1 MEALV
6 KASAF
11 GKTKEASKS
20 GKFHYLFVNG
30 TKNDKGLF
38 EKFSTV
44 DFWSDVD
51 KPVEAGKE
59 YKLVLDINPGSEFV
73 GFIRFAD

>member
-6 KASAF
+6 KAMAL

-20 GKFHYLFVNG
+20 GKFQYLFVNG

-38 EKFSTV
+38 ERFSV
-44 DFWSDVD
+44 VNFWSEVD
-51 KPVEAGKE
+51 KPIEAGKE
-59 YKLVLDINPGSEFV
+59 YKLVLDINPGSEFI
-73 GFIRFAD
+73 GFVKFAE